1 MEYRLDGHDGDYY
14 SCCSDYGSIYI
25 HLSSNI
31 KYPMPTMKLQ
41 CEFYYCIKE
50 DVIHDSLVSATLS
63 LGTLSISFKLQISL
77 GHNRVSTTNSG
88 HKLRW
93 DVPIEDTNLC
103 NLKEMSWCLRHIL
116 LGLCV
121 DTYRQINPVALSLL
135 FLIKIPIWFWYIFL
149 IASKL
154 LLTKW

>member
-50 DVIHDSLVSATLS
+50 DVIHDSLVSAALS
-63 LGTLSISFKLQISL
+63 LGMLSINFKLQISL
-77 GHNRVSTTNSG
+77 SDYCVSTTYVAKGFTQTHVVDYDETFS
-88 HKLRW
+88 
-93 DVPIEDTNLC
+93 PIAMA
-103 NLKEMSWCLRHIL
+103 KSIRIL
-116 LGLCV
+116 LATAAYY
-121 DTYRQINPVALSLL
+121 DYE
-135 FLIKIPIWFWYIFL
+135 IW
-149 IASKL
+149 
-154 LLTKW
+154 